1 MAVPDFQTLM
11 LPFLNVMADQKEHTF
26 SEVENDLIYFIWTG
40 RGRKDGIRDYVRTI
54 NARW

>member
-26 SEVENDLIYFIWTG
+26 SEVETTLSTLYG
-40 RGRKDGIRDYVRTI
+40 LAEEERTELEI
-54 NARW
+54 T